1 MGPPALGWSI
11 SRAGILCPPCPV
23 LRASWATVPCPPAPV
38 PAVNRGHA
46 LQHVRE
52 LRNQLA
58 FLRALRPNS
67 PSYLL
72 WIGDIAELANTV
84 WGSGAPQLL
93 RLAEA
98 LRGSAVEEPATPEE
112 QYLARL
118 QAIDAVLAH
127 YEEELA

>member
-1 MGPPALGWSI
+1 
-11 SRAGILCPPCPV
+11 
-23 LRASWATVPCPPAPV
+23 
-38 PAVNRGHA
+38 VNRGHA

-58 FLRALRPNS
+58 FLRALRPNN

-84 WGSGAPQLL
+84 WGSGAPQPL

-98 LRGSAVEEPATPEE
+98 LRGSAVEESVTPEE